1 VHWKPCEQTA
11 RKRGLVKVCLP
22 EESTTLYAVAQ
33 NERTHTLNIRILP
46 KFVFALMLAFLLPG
60 IASSQELKSLETT
73 AKGQGTIE
81 SRVDKHKINAVLVI
95 LRENGDANIILY
107 ADLQLSATGRW
118 SLGKSLSEG
127 INLEITGGIVS
138 GNAAGAGKLFL
149 RNDGKSID
157 RLTISAQSTGGANIK
172 VEFVA
177 DKAENSQ

>member
-1 VHWKPCEQTA
+1 
-11 RKRGLVKVCLP
+11 
-22 EESTTLYAVAQ
+22 
-33 NERTHTLNIRILP
+33 LNTRILLT
-46 KFVFALMLAFLLPG
+46 FAFALMLAFLLPG
-60 IASSQELKSLETT
+60 IASAQELKSLEAT

-81 SRVDKHKINAVLVI
+81 SRVDKHHINAVLVI
-95 LRENGDANIILY
+95 LRENGDASITLY

-149 RNDGKSID
+149 RSDVKSID
-157 RLTISAQSTGGANIK
+157 RLMINAQSTGGATIK

-177 DKAENSQ
+177 DKSENSQ